1 MNKAMQQHLD
11 AFTQSASDHF
21 EYEEHEDNADS
32 LAPINDI
39 GVFGIKVG
47 TVRSLA
53 GSLGNI
59 FGGKKE
65 DTSDVGFKA
74 FTASGGGASNWYPT
88 KDEMIQAAQQGGWE
102 KVEPPAIQASYNP
115 QDGTWKRGDWN
126 FKVVSSS
133 PIQAKAFKGA
143 KESGLL
149 KSPVNAKVPVNQ
161 APSQATPT
169 AASQGTTP
177 QSVAPQTTNSSG
189 MTATS
194 PQISSPSNSQP
205 GGQPVNTP
213 GGSPQNAGAASLT
226 DQVKNLFPTGGSA
239 TGGQTMIYVIVGVIV
254 VGLIL
259 FLALKK

>member
-1 MNKAMQQHLD
+1 MNTMEKHL
-11 AFTQSASDHF
+11 ASFEESHF
-21 EYEEHEDNADS
+21 EYEEHDDNADS

-59 FGGKKE
+59 FGKHE
-65 DTSDVGFKA
+65 DKSDVGFKA
-74 FTASGGGASNWYPT
+74 FTAAGGGASNWYPT
-88 KDEMIQAAQQGGWE
+88 KEEMIQAAQQGGWE

-126 FKVVSSS
+126 FKVVSSA

-149 KSPVNAKVPVNQ
+149 QSSVNAKVPANQ
-161 APSQATPT
+161 APSQAVAQ
-169 AASQGTTP
+169 AASQVYQPAQSSSQGTNP
-177 QSVAPQTTNSSG
+177 SG
-189 MTATS
+189 TVATS
-194 PQISSPSNSQP
+194 TNIANPGYGRP
-205 GGQPVNTP
+205 GGQPIQNQPAQQTN
-213 GGSPQNAGAASLT
+213 QNAGAASLT

-239 TGGQTMIYVIVGVIV
+239 TGGQTMIYIVVGVIV

-259 FLALKK
+259 FLALRK